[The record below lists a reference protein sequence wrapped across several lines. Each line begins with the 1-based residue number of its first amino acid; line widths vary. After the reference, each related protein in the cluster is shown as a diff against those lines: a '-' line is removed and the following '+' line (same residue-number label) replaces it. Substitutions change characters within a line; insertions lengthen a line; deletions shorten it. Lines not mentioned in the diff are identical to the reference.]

1 METVVLVH
9 LREEGREW
17 WQVNKVAGERVEQ
30 ADGGVAVPLQ
40 DEEALVGVGIQNSI
54 SKQKGEK

>member
-1 METVVLVH
+1 VH
-9 LREEGREW
+9 LREESREW

-40 DEEALVGVGIQNSI
+40 DEEALVGVGIRNSI